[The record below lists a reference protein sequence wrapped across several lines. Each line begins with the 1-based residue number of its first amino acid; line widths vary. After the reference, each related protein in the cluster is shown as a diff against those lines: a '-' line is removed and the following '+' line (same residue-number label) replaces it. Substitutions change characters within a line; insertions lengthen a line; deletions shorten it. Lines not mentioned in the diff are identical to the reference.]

1 MLLEQKF
8 VGGVWVSHGLVILC
22 GSVKGPGLHLCGWP
36 QGRCSGSGSSR
47 LQFMQ
52 QHIFSLASNAY
63 IVRVGADAKRPTS

>member
-36 QGRCSGSGSSR
+36 RRCSGSGSSR

-52 QHIFSLASNAY
+52 QHIFSLPQSLTLFGWGQTPS
-63 IVRVGADAKRPTS
+63 VPL